1 MTRNLFDRDS
11 VELPIPIHAT
21 SPFAIAMN
29 YLPIDKSNI
38 CRSLQ
43 RAIALLAYSYSGLII
58 GYLLLRVIF
67 WDRLSLVA
75 FLGLF
80 VPLLLLPIF
89 LLPAIAFSIVKKRWF
104 FILSSLACLWLIGWL
119 HLTYWS
125 PQPVTNSGSE
135 SLKVLSLNNSWN
147 KTTPESL
154 VNLIVRQNPD
164 LVCLQETTGYHYREA
179 LPKLKASYPY
189 QIRGPWAAII
199 SKYPLR
205 FHQTIH
211 LAGHRE
217 EQQRAAIRWHQQDIV
232 VYNISTISPWIRY
245 HQVLPFLKIPRYEY
259 AERSAE
265 IQDLIGRLSHEIY
278 PVIAAG
284 DFNMTDQSQDYHN
297 LQTAIEDS
305 FRESGFG
312 FGFTWPQGWEL
323 GYLLKDSNSKLN
335 YPLFRIDYIWY
346 SQHWGSEYTKV
357 LPTTGSDHLPLE
369 AKLHL

>member
-1 MTRNLFDRDS
+1 MNHL
-11 VELPIPIHAT
+11 
-21 SPFAIAMN
+21 AIGK
-29 YLPIDKSNI
+29 INI
-38 CRSLQ
+38 CRVFQ
-43 RAIALLAYSYSGLII
+43 QAIALLAYSYSGLII
-58 GYLLLRVIF
+58 GYLLLRLIF
-67 WDRLSLVA
+67 WDRLSIVA

-89 LLPAIAFSIVKKRWF
+89 GLPAIAFLIVKKRWF
-104 FILSSLACLWLIGWL
+104 SICSSLACLLLLGWL

-125 PQPVTNSGSE
+125 PHTVTNSGSE
-135 SLKVLSLNNSWN
+135 SLKVLSFNNSWN

-154 VNLIVRQNPD
+154 VNLIVKQNPD
-164 LVCLQETTGYHYREA
+164 LVCLQETTWYHYQEA

-189 QIRGPWAAII
+189 QIRGPRAAII
-199 SKYPLR
+199 SKYPFR
-205 FHQTIH
+205 FHEIIH

-217 EQQRAAIRWHQQDIV
+217 VQQRAVLRWHQQDII

-245 HQVLPFLKIPRYEY
+245 HKVLPFLKIPRYEY
-259 AERSAE
+259 AERTAE
-265 IQDLIGRLSHEIY
+265 IQDLVQRILKEIH

-297 LQTAIEDS
+297 LQTVMQDS
-305 FRESGFG
+305 FGESGFG

-335 YPLFRIDYIWY
+335 YPLFRIDYIWH
-346 SQHWGSEYTKV
+346 SQHWASEYSKV

-369 AKLHL
+369 AKLHLALERPM